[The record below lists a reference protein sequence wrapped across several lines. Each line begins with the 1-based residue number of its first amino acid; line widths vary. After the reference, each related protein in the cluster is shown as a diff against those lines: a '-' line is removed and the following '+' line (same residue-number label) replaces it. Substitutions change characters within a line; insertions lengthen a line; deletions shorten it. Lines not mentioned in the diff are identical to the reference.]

1 MNKLFEGI
9 ADSVPASESEYIGE
23 DGLKGVFTG
32 GLTSASF
39 GITVAMLMGFTMALL
54 FQPKG

>member
-1 MNKLFEGI
+1 MPLSGFGHLLMQGVIE
-9 ADSVPASESEYIGE
+9 AIGE

-32 GLTSASF
+32 GLTASSF
-39 GITVAMLMGFTMALL
+39 GITVAMLMGFTMAML